1 MGIGLDKTAE
11 ESAKA
16 MRTVHAVVV
25 GASVSGLLAAKA
37 LAASYHTVTVVE
49 RDDLLNVAGVRRGV
63 PHGEHLHVLMP

>member
-1 MGIGLDKTAE
+1 
-11 ESAKA
+11 